1 MLPELGKDTEFW
13 DTFKE
18 GRAHFKMILIKTVF
32 LGERFVVC
40 Y

>member
-1 MLPELGKDTEFW
+1 MWPGLGKDTEFW
-13 DTFKE
+13 DTFKKE
-18 GRAHFKMILIKTVF
+18 RVNFKMILIKTLF